1 LRTTLSAMSQ
11 DDLKPLL
18 PTRTSSQTGVAAID
32 LKRLAVLCGCTVDD
46 LHVQTPLQADGI
58 LAQPST
64 EVAFELPSSISA
76 VQTGIDTA
84 LISLATRPGVFDTVS
99 SPKALLLLAGEPVLV
114 HVLRQLW
121 LGGIRRVLIVLGA
134 HGAATRSVLSGH
146 PLAFKLELT
155 FLDLGEQYSAGFAR
169 SLLPARQELRELGAQ
184 RFLVCTSD
192 HIFDPALVVRM
203 RSAPVGMGPEDC
215 HAVALVE
222 REVRQL
228 EGLPPT
234 AVRVELVPRAGTAAS
249 PGSTATADDMAVVA
263 RVGKAQSWPPGSKVD
278 GIEAG
283 CYAWSLAAFGALE
296 QAPARPSTRPPILHP
311 STHPPAHRVTHPPTR
326 PLIRPS
332 MHPNVYCAGGGEPQL
347 LHPGALDERNG
358 GAAGC
363 TWRQLH
369 RRARV
374 VRH

>member
-1 LRTTLSAMSQ
+1 MPTS
-11 DDLKPLL
+11 DEDLKPLL
-18 PTRTSSQTGVAAID
+18 PTRTSSQAGVAAID

-46 LHVQTPLQADGI
+46 LHVQTPLQADGV

-64 EVAFELPSSISA
+64 EVAFEVPSNISA

-84 LISLATRPGVFDTVS
+84 LISLATRPGVFDTEQR
-99 SPKALLLLAGEPVLV
+99 PKALLLLAGEPVLV

-146 PLAFKLELT
+146 ALAFKLELT

-169 SLLPARQELRELGAQ
+169 SLLPARQVLRELGAQ

-192 HIFDPALVVRM
+192 HIFDPALVARM

-215 HAVALVE
+215 HAVALIE

-234 AVRVELVPRAGTAAS
+234 AVRVELAPRANAAS
-249 PGSTATADDMAVVA
+249 PASTATADDMAVVA
-263 RVGKAQSWPPGSKVD
+263 RVGKAQSWPPGSQVD

-296 QAPARPSTRPPILHP
+296 QAPVHLSIHLP
-311 STHPPAHRVTHPPTR
+311 THPVTHPFINPVH
-326 PLIRPS
+326 PPFHPS
-332 MHPNVYCAGGGEPQL
+332 
-347 LHPGALDERNG
+347 
-358 GAAGC
+358 
-363 TWRQLH
+363 
-369 RRARV
+369 
-374 VRH
+374 

>member
-1 LRTTLSAMSQ
+1 MNLFFLINRASKHGSAGVRAVVVAMRTEDDTE

-18 PTRTSSQTGVAAID
+18 PTRTSSQAGVAAID

-46 LHVQTPLQADGI
+46 LHVQTPLQADGV

-64 EVAFELPSSISA
+64 EVAFEMPSKIST

-84 LISLATRPGVFDTVS
+84 LISLATRPGVFDTEQR
-99 SPKALLLLAGEPVLV
+99 PKALLLLAGEPVLV

-146 PLAFKLELT
+146 ALAFKLELT

-169 SLLPARQELRELGAQ
+169 SLLPARQVLRELGAQ

-192 HIFDPALVVRM
+192 HIFDPALVARM

-228 EGLPPT
+228 EAVLPPT
-234 AVRVELVPRAGTAAS
+234 AVRVELAPRLARASSRSLTSTAA
-249 PGSTATADDMAVVA
+249 ADDMAVVT
-263 RVGKAQSWPPGSKVD
+263 RVGKAQSWPPGSQVD

-296 QAPARPSTRPPILHP
+296 QAPVHLSIHLPTHPVTHLFINPVHPPFHP
-311 STHPPAHRVTHPPTR
+311 S
-326 PLIRPS
+326 
-332 MHPNVYCAGGGEPQL
+332 
-347 LHPGALDERNG
+347 
-358 GAAGC
+358 
-363 TWRQLH
+363 
-369 RRARV
+369 
-374 VRH
+374 

>member
-1 LRTTLSAMSQ
+1 MPTS
-11 DDLKPLL
+11 DEDLKPLL
-18 PTRTSSQTGVAAID
+18 PTRTSSQAGVAAID

-46 LHVQTPLQADGI
+46 LHVQTPLQADGV

-64 EVAFELPSSISA
+64 EVAFEVPSNISA

-84 LISLATRPGVFDTVS
+84 LISLATRPGVFDTEQR
-99 SPKALLLLAGEPVLV
+99 PKALLLLAGEPVLV

-146 PLAFKLELT
+146 ALAFKLELT

-169 SLLPARQELRELGAQ
+169 SLLPARQVLRELGAQ

-192 HIFDPALVVRM
+192 HIFDPALVARM

-215 HAVALVE
+215 HAVALIE

-234 AVRVELVPRAGTAAS
+234 AVRVELAPRANAAS
-249 PGSTATADDMAVVA
+249 PASTATADDMAVVA
-263 RVGKAQSWPPGSKVD
+263 RVGKAQSWPPGSQVD

-296 QAPARPSTRPPILHP
+296 QAPVDLSIHLPTLP
-311 STHPPAHRVTHPPTR
+311 VTHPFINPVH
-326 PLIRPS
+326 PPFHPS
-332 MHPNVYCAGGGEPQL
+332 
-347 LHPGALDERNG
+347 
-358 GAAGC
+358 
-363 TWRQLH
+363 
-369 RRARV
+369 
-374 VRH
+374 

>member
-1 LRTTLSAMSQ
+1 MRTEDSHDSEAMRT
-11 DDLKPLL
+11 KTLL
-18 PTRTSSQTGVAAID
+18 PTRTSSQAGVAAID

-46 LHVQTPLQADGI
+46 LHVQTSLQADGV

-64 EVAFELPSSISA
+64 EVAFEMPSKIST
-76 VQTGIDTA
+76 VPGIDTA
-84 LISLATRPGVFDTVS
+84 LISLATRPGVFDTEQR
-99 SPKALLLLAGEPVLV
+99 PKALLLLAGEPVLV

-169 SLLPARQELRELGAQ
+169 SLLPARQVLREQGAQ

-192 HIFDPALVVRM
+192 HIFDPALVARM

-228 EGLPPT
+228 EAVLPPT
-234 AVRVELVPRAGTAAS
+234 AVRVELAPRLARASSRSLTSTAA
-249 PGSTATADDMAVVA
+249 ADDMAVVT
-263 RVGKAQSWPPGSKVD
+263 RVGKAQSWPPGSQVD

-283 CYAWSLAAFGALE
+283 CYTWSLAAFGALE
-296 QAPARPSTRPPILHP
+296 QAPIRPPIRPSTLPPSHHP
-311 STHPPAHRVTHPPTR
+311 SIHPPPP
-326 PLIRPS
+326 PLTPS
-332 MHPNVYCAGGGEPQL
+332 MHQNVCAGGGEPQL
-347 LHPGALDERNG
+347 LHTGALDEHNG